1 MYYRTQKTIM
11 VLVCQPGD
19 KNQQH
24 SHHREHLERR
34 KITLTLTAQVITH
47 HISRT
52 DKQFPHGLEHG
63 AVAKPPDVKE
73 IQDSPPK
80 GISGPYARLST
91 ARAEIAHKTPAAVR
105 TGTHRAIVNQG
116 QIAVLFTSIIT
127 QFPSIEIA

>member
-1 MYYRTQKTIM
+1 M
-11 VLVCQPGD
+11 VLVCQPRD
-19 KNQQH
+19 KKQQH
-24 SHHREHLERR
+24 SHHREHLELL

-73 IQDSPPK
+73 IQDCTLK
-80 GISGPYARLST
+80 GVSGPCARLST
-91 ARAEIAHKTPAAVR
+91 PRTETPNKTPAAVR

-127 QFPSIEIA
+127 QFPSMEIA